1 MMNNILIIDMNNKA
15 DLHGSF
21 TSVNTTPER
30 PVHEDMQDY
39 IDIYKEVKAREWHL
53 IGTGFEFVL
62 NDIPIKENAKGNGI
76 YVLNG

>member
-1 MMNNILIIDMNNKA
+1 MMDNILIIDMSNKV
-15 DLHGSF
+15 DLHG
-21 TSVNTTPER
+21 VNTTIPGR

-53 IGTGFEFVL
+53 IGTGYEFVL

-76 YVLNG
+76 YILNG